1 MAQTVEEILAGAKK
15 TLAGA
20 DALSAKVEAEKPKPD
35 APPKAAGPLGAVTS
49 NMQHEYSNA
58 PYKLAA
64 PKKPAAKPKGE
75 LSKSLDWNA
84 QQRKVAE
91 AQ

>member
-1 MAQTVEEILAGAKK
+1 MPQSVEEILAQAKK

-20 DALSAKVEAEKPKPD
+20 DALSNKVEAEKPKPTV
-35 APPKAAGPLGAVTS
+35 PPMSTKS
-49 NMQHEYSNA
+49 HEFSNA

-64 PKKPAAKPKGE
+64 PKKPAAAPKGE
-75 LSKSLDWNA
+75 MSKSLEWNA

>member
-1 MAQTVEEILAGAKK
+1 MPQSVDDILAQAKK

-20 DALSAKVEAEKPKPD
+20 DALSAKVEAEKPKPNV
-35 APPKAAGPLGAVTS
+35 PPMSTPS
-49 NMQHEYSNA
+49 HEFSNA

-75 LSKSLDWNA
+75 LGKSLEWNA